1 MTLREEVVNLS
12 EDRLD
17 ESVIGG
23 IIALATILGV
33 GTAAAI
39 TKIADKIKTKKWEK
53 AQKVEILEKKAWKN
67 SEQEI
72 ITGFDVD
79 NNHLR
84 TYVIPSESFL
94 MKFSKK
100 KAFAAP
106 VLNKIIVFEDY
117 EFENFLKEMKEL
129 LVKRYKELFDRLYLY
144 DNNKS
149 EKVKKFLERGLS
161 VEFYCRGIVAF
172 SKEQKE
178 KIEETI
184 KEAVKEAGVEKFK
197 LKLLSATYR

>member
-1 MTLREEVVNLS
+1 MTLREEVIDLS

-17 ESVIGG
+17 ESVVGG
-23 IIALATILGV
+23 IIVLATMLGV
-33 GTAAAI
+33 GAAAAI
-39 TKIADKIKTKKWEK
+39 TKIADKIKTKKWER

-67 SEQEI
+67 SDQEI

-79 NNHLR
+79 NNHLK

-106 VLNKIIVFEDY
+106 VLNKIIIFEDY
-117 EFENFLKEMKEL
+117 EFEDFLKEMKAL
-129 LVKRYKELFDRLYLY
+129 LIKRYRELFDRLYLY
-144 DNNKS
+144 DNSKS

-178 KIEETI
+178 KIEETVKEAI
-184 KEAVKEAGVEKFK
+184 KEAGIDKFK
-197 LKLLSATYR
+197 FKLLSAIYK